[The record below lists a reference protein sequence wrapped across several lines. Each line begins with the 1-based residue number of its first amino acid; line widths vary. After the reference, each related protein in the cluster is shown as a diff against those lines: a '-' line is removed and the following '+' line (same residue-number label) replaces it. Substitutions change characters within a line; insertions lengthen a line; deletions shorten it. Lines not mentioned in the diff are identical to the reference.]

1 MTLLANALGI
11 HEKALQVKSA
21 RLETIAR
28 NIANS
33 DTPQFKA
40 KDIDFRGVLEGVT
53 QTSINMTAT
62 QPRHFRDG
70 ALINPLGEMY
80 RVPYNNAF
88 DGNTV
93 ELHVEQA
100 HYGKAAADYQA
111 TLSFLESRVG
121 SIRKA
126 LKGE

>member
-1 MTLLANALGI
+1 MNLLNNALGM
-11 HEKALQVKSA
+11 HEQALQVKST

-33 DTPQFKA
+33 DTPNFKA
-40 KDIDFRGVLEGVT
+40 KDIDFRKVLDGVSLA
-53 QTSINMTAT
+53 QHRMTAT
-62 QPRHFRDG
+62 QARHYQLG
-70 ALINPLGEMY
+70 EAPNPLGEMF

-111 TLSFLESRVG
+111 TLSFLENRIG
-121 SIRKA
+121 SVRKA
-126 LKGE
+126 LRGD

>member
-1 MTLLANALGI
+1 VTLLANALGI

-28 NIANS
+28 
-33 DTPQFKA
+33 
-40 KDIDFRGVLEGVT
+40 DIDFRGVLEAVT
-53 QTSINMTAT
+53 QTSMNMTAT